1 MNVTAKYFVDLSTK
15 NNLPGYTFL
24 KSVIKNEGMS
34 EIWFC
39 VTLQHLSVCASWVYL
54 ILYLEVWL
62 QT

>member
-24 KSVIKNEGMS
+24 KSVIKNKGMS

-39 VTLQHLSVCASWVYL
+39 VTLEHLSVCAS
-54 ILYLEVWL
+54 
-62 QT
+62 